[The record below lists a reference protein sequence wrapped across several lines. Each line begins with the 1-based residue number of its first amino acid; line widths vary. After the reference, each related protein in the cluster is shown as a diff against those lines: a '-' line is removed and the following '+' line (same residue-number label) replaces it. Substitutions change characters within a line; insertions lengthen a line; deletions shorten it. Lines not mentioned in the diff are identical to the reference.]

1 VITELHERKPAAG
14 GLILLD
20 MKTLMRPSVVIV
32 LLLGVI
38 EPAQAGPRRA
48 DKHMYPRATT
58 YESNGSRLLVRKVQ
72 RALAEDG
79 YYVGS
84 TGGEFGYETRS
95 AIRRYRRDHG
105 LPIVGKID
113 EAFLRTL
120 GFQER
125 DI

>member
-1 VITELHERKPAAG
+1 
-14 GLILLD
+14 
-20 MKTLMRPSVVIV
+20 MKTLILPSVVMV
-32 LLLGVI
+32 LLLGVV
-38 EPAQAGPRRA
+38 EPAQAGPRKT
-48 DKHMYPRATT
+48 DKHMYPRSTT

-84 TGGEFGYETRS
+84 TGGEFGYETRA

-113 EAFLRTL
+113 DLFLRTL
-120 GFQER
+120 GFQKS